1 MRKLPAELILLEP
14 QDAALELLIEPI
26 HSGLLE
32 IIEVTRGVLILLVQ
46 REVAMEV
53 HAELIHSEH

>member
-14 QDAALELLIEPI
+14 QDAAMELLIEPI